1 MDPLEERFVG
11 RPEDHHRLLPSH
23 RGVRFK
29 ELVEAHARFEALPQ
43 VGHRHAGASETPLTA
58 TTLRVRINGLVKCHG
73 DFIVA
78 ANRREPDPAS
88 STVPPMLARLSG
100 TLVDVDPTANLGF
113 VDAGQGLT
121 YEVLLPAFVTM
132 RLVPREGQEL
142 TLHTLHF
149 LEGSS
154 QGTTLFPRLAG
165 FATREDKA
173 FFELFVTVKG
183 IGHRR
188 ALRAMVL
195 PPATL
200 AAAIADRDLKLIQTM
215 PEVGKRLAETI
226 VVTLKGKVDPWI
238 GGSVTAEPR
247 KPVKGEL
254 EREDDGAALPGGT
267 LARDA
272 LEVLTQLGEPRTE
285 ALQSIERLLSAD
297 DAPSNVESLI
307 AAVYAARK

>member
-1 MDPLEERFVG
+1 
-11 RPEDHHRLLPSH
+11 
-23 RGVRFK
+23 
-29 ELVEAHARFEALPQ
+29 
-43 VGHRHAGASETPLTA
+43 
-58 TTLRVRINGLVKCHG
+58 
-73 DFIVA
+73 
-78 ANRREPDPAS
+78 
-88 STVPPMLARLSG
+88 MLARLSG
-100 TLVDVDPTANLGF
+100 TLVDVDPRANLGF
-113 VDAGQGLT
+113 VDTGHGLT
-121 YEVLLPAFVTM
+121 YEVLLPAFVTT

-154 QGTTLFPRLAG
+154 QGTTLFPRIAG
-165 FATREDKA
+165 FATREDLA

-188 ALRAMVL
+188 ALRAMVFA
-195 PPATL
+195 PSTL

-238 GGSVTAEPR
+238 SHAAAAEPK

-254 EREDDGAALPGGT
+254 ERDEEPSSVLPGGGT
-267 LARDA
+267 LTRDA

-285 ALQSIERLLSAD
+285 ALLSIERLLSAD
-297 DAPSNVESLI
+297 DAPTDVETLI
-307 AAVYAARK
+307 AAVYAARS

>member
-1 MDPLEERFVG
+1 
-11 RPEDHHRLLPSH
+11 
-23 RGVRFK
+23 
-29 ELVEAHARFEALPQ
+29 
-43 VGHRHAGASETPLTA
+43 
-58 TTLRVRINGLVKCHG
+58 
-73 DFIVA
+73 
-78 ANRREPDPAS
+78 
-88 STVPPMLARLSG
+88 MLARLSG
-100 TLVDVDPTANLGF
+100 TLVDVDPRANLGF
-113 VDAGQGLT
+113 VDTGAGLT
-121 YEVLLPAFVTM
+121 YEVLLPAFVTT
-132 RLVPREGQEL
+132 RLVPKEGQPL

-154 QGTTLFPRLAG
+154 QGTTLFPRIAG

-188 ALRAMVL
+188 ALRAMVF

-226 VVTLKGKVDPWI
+226 VVSLKGKVDPWI
-238 GGSVTAEPR
+238 GNAAASAPK
-247 KPVKGEL
+247 KPVAGEL
-254 EREDDGAALPGGT
+254 EPEEGEAAALPGGT

-285 ALQSIERLLSAD
+285 ALQSIERILSAD
-297 DAPSNVESLI
+297 DAPTGVEALI
-307 AAVYAARK
+307 AAVYAARN

>member
-1 MDPLEERFVG
+1 
-11 RPEDHHRLLPSH
+11 
-23 RGVRFK
+23 
-29 ELVEAHARFEALPQ
+29 
-43 VGHRHAGASETPLTA
+43 
-58 TTLRVRINGLVKCHG
+58 
-73 DFIVA
+73 
-78 ANRREPDPAS
+78 
-88 STVPPMLARLSG
+88 MLARLSG
-100 TLVDVDPTANLGF
+100 TLVDVDPRANLGF
-113 VDAGQGLT
+113 VDTGHGLT
-121 YEVLLPAFVTM
+121 YEVLLPAFVTT

-154 QGTTLFPRLAG
+154 QGTTLFPRIAG

-188 ALRAMVL
+188 ALRAMVFA
-195 PPATL
+195 PATL

-238 GGSVTAEPR
+238 GNAAAAEPK

-254 EREDDGAALPGGT
+254 ERDEEPTPAGGT

-297 DAPSNVESLI
+297 APPTDVESLI
-307 AAVYAARK
+307 AAVYAARS

>member
-1 MDPLEERFVG
+1 
-11 RPEDHHRLLPSH
+11 
-23 RGVRFK
+23 
-29 ELVEAHARFEALPQ
+29 
-43 VGHRHAGASETPLTA
+43 
-58 TTLRVRINGLVKCHG
+58 
-73 DFIVA
+73 
-78 ANRREPDPAS
+78 
-88 STVPPMLARLSG
+88 MLARLSG
-100 TLVDVDPTANLGF
+100 TLVDVDPRGNLGL
-113 VDAGQGLT
+113 VDPGHGLT
-121 YEVLLPAFVTM
+121 YEVLLPAFVTT
-132 RLVPREGQEL
+132 RLVPREGQAL

-154 QGTTLFPRLAG
+154 QGTTLFPRIAG

-188 ALRAMVL
+188 ALRAMVFA
-195 PPATL
+195 PSTL

-238 GGSVTAEPR
+238 GGAATPSKPIRDALEPDAVATS
-247 KPVKGEL
+247 PS
-254 EREDDGAALPGGT
+254 GGT

-297 DAPSNVESLI
+297 DAPADVEALI
-307 AAVYAARK
+307 AAVYAARS